1 MPVQATYENERIV
14 LSGGRF
20 DRCVFR
26 NCELVFDGNPPD
38 MNDCRIE
45 QCRHSFVGPANA
57 TLTYLSALCALDPHV
72 AAQIVQRLGI
82 PPQQQPPDVPS
93 PESPTKH

>member
-1 MPVQATYENERIV
+1 MPSQATYENERVI

-26 NCELVFDGNPPD
+26 NCELVFDGSPAD

-45 QCRHSFVGPANA
+45 QCRHSFVGPANV
-57 TLTYLSALCALDPHV
+57 TLSYLAVLCTSDPVV
-72 AAQIVQRLGI
+72 AAGIAERLGI
-82 PPQQQPPDVPS
+82 HQSPPAS
-93 PESPTKH
+93 ESSTKH